1 MKTNIRGPPSFF
13 LLSKEGGHM
22 MSYNYIKEYL
32 KWKKW
37 KEQEEKILR
46 QEKVSEAIIED
57 LHDFDWK
64 QFNSNRRF
72 NRNNNVTNEPFFLIY
87 PVYDKKEIKTV
98 EDVLDNIE
106 DEALYEYLSETDPI
120 LLEVILLRIEGY
132 SIKEI
137 SKITKIPISTIYH
150 KIKKLKKFQNY

>member
-1 MKTNIRGPPSFF
+1 
-13 LLSKEGGHM
+13 

-64 QFNSNRRF
+64 QFNAERRF
-72 NRNNNVTNEPFFLIY
+72 KRHQSVTDEIFFLIQ
-87 PVYDKKEIKTV
+87 PVYDKKEISTV
-98 EDVLDNIE
+98 EDILDSIE
-106 DEALYEYLSETDPI
+106 NEALYEYLSETDPI
-120 LLEVILLRIEGY
+120 LLAL
-132 SIKEI
+132 SIKVC
-137 SKITKIPISTIYH
+137 
-150 KIKKLKKFQNY
+150 KLF

>member
-1 MKTNIRGPPSFF
+1 MKNNIRGPPSFF

-64 QFNSNRRF
+64 QFNAERRF
-72 NRNNNVTNEPFFLIY
+72 KRHQSVTDEIFFLIQ
-87 PVYDKKEIKTV
+87 PVYDKKEISTV
-98 EDVLDNIE
+98 EDILDSIE
-106 DEALYEYLSETDPI
+106 NEALYEYLSETDPI
-120 LLEVILLRIEGY
+120 LLEIILLKIEGY
-132 SIKEI
+132 SVKEI
-137 SKITKIPISTIYH
+137 SEIVQLSTGYIYK
-150 KIKKLKKFQNY
+150 KIKKLKKLQR

>member
-1 MKTNIRGPPSFF
+1 
-13 LLSKEGGHM
+13 

-64 QFNSNRRF
+64 QFNAERRF
-72 NRNNNVTNEPFFLIY
+72 KRHQSVTDEIFFLIQ
-87 PVYDKKEIKTV
+87 PVYDKKK
-98 EDVLDNIE
+98 
-106 DEALYEYLSETDPI
+106 
-120 LLEVILLRIEGY
+120 
-132 SIKEI
+132 
-137 SKITKIPISTIYH
+137 
-150 KIKKLKKFQNY
+150 